1 MKMRFKD
8 LLIPVWWYTFA
19 ILMFVLLVKFGFI
32 STESIGISV
41 SSLEIVLII
50 YALALG
56 LVQVARQSQ
65 RLNKLSA
72 IATELGNG
80 HLKMRSNDL
89 NFDSIGNLAHAINKM
104 ADHIEHSIDDLREA
118 GENLEKQND
127 ELHRVLKVEAHFGA
141 FLESIATVEI
151 DGLVKTSL
159 TALREISGAT
169 SSWLVYFDAETG
181 NKICY
186 KSNSTEYRT
195 MPDVPF
201 EENMHEV
208 SSGCRWRYLNY
219 RPDVR
224 DSHKALLIPVRF
236 DRKPLGVIILEVAS
250 ELDSREKRRLG
261 NYTEAFSN
269 SLSNCISYQ
278 TAHRQSIRLEN
289 INKELLLAD
298 QNRSNFVAR
307 MSHELRTPL
316 NSIIG
321 FSKIMEKNKP
331 GNLSDMD
338 LDRLEKIHRNGNHL
352 LQMINN
358 ILDLSKVEAGE
369 MQVQSDVVDLDELVS
384 DVIDMLQPQ
393 AECKNVFLL
402 KEFQERGLTTCT
414 DGHKLRQVLV
424 NLIGNAIKFTE
435 VGGVKVVC
443 KISDDDPRFLKLNI
457 IDTGIGIREDEHEK
471 IFKAFS
477 QSDHPNAREFGG
489 TGLGLTISRSIAH
502 LLGGSLELNST
513 PNKGSVFSLKLPL
526 RLKTDATEINS
537 LLVKK

>member
-1 MKMRFKD
+1 MKIKLKD
-8 LLIPVWWYTFA
+8 LLFPVWWYTFA
-19 ILMFVLLVKFGFI
+19 ILIFVLLVKFGFI

-41 SSLEIVLII
+41 SSLEVVLII
-50 YALALG
+50 YALALS

-65 RLNKLSA
+65 RLKKLSA

-80 HLKMRSNDL
+80 QLKMRSKDL
-89 NFDSIGNLAHAINKM
+89 EFDSIGNLAHAINKM
-104 ADHIEHSIDDLREA
+104 ADQIEHSIDDLRDA
-118 GENLEKQND
+118 GDNLEKQND
-127 ELHRVLKVEAHFGA
+127 ELHGVLKAEAHFGA
-141 FLESIATVEI
+141 FLETIATVEI

-159 TALREISGAT
+159 RAFREVSGA
-169 SSWLVYFDAETG
+169 SSTWLVYFDPETS
-181 NKICY
+181 NRICF
-186 KSNSTEYRT
+186 KSCSSGYRT
-195 MPDVPF
+195 MPDIPF
-201 EENMHEV
+201 EENMYDV
-208 SSGCRWRYLNY
+208 SNGRRWSYLSFGT
-219 RPDVR
+219 
-224 DSHKALLIPVRF
+224 DSEDKKALLIPVRF
-236 DRKPLGVIILEVAS
+236 DSKPLGVIVLEVSS
-250 ELDSREKRRLG
+250 ELDAREKRRLG

-269 SLSNCISYQ
+269 ALSNCISYQ

-369 MQVQSDVVDLDELVS
+369 MQVQSDMVDLDELVG

-393 AECKNVFLL
+393 AESKNVYLL
-402 KEFQERGLTTCT
+402 KEFQEGGITTCS
-414 DGHKLRQVLV
+414 DGLKLRQVLV

-435 VGGVKVVC
+435 IGGVKVVC
-443 KISDDDPRFLKLNI
+443 KVSDADPQFLKLDVV
-457 IDTGIGIREDEHEK
+457 DTGIGINEEEHEK

-477 QSDHPNAREFGG
+477 QSDHPSAREYGG
-489 TGLGLTISRSIAH
+489 TGLGLTISRSIVH
-502 LLGGSLELNST
+502 LLGGSLELNSA
-513 PNKGSVFSLKLPL
+513 PNMGSVFSIKLPL
-526 RLKTDATEINS
+526 CLKTSATEINS